1 MKKRWKKVL
10 SVLMVGTVMVGSL
23 TACGGD
29 KEEKGGKSSDVKVAI
44 ICSSAGQNDNGYNQS
59 AVKGAKKAAEE
70 LGIEYKV
77 VEPTTGVPQALESLA
92 DDGYNVIFNL
102 GI

>member
-1 MKKRWKKVL
+1 MKKRWKKIL
-10 SVLMVGTVMVGSL
+10 SVLMVGTVMIGSL

-59 AVKGAKKAAEE
+59 AVKVQKRQQK
-70 LGIEYKV
+70 
-77 VEPTTGVPQALESLA
+77 
-92 DDGYNVIFNL
+92 NL
-102 GI
+102 G

>member
-1 MKKRWKKVL
+1 MKKRWKKIL

-44 ICSSAGQNDNGYNQS
+44 ICSSAGQNDNGYNQLYFDVHLPILLFANS
-59 AVKGAKKAAEE
+59 
-70 LGIEYKV
+70 
-77 VEPTTGVPQALESLA
+77 
-92 DDGYNVIFNL
+92 FNQNCQ
-102 GI
+102 

>member
-44 ICSSAGQNDNGYNQS
+44 ICSSAGQNDCHFHITAFS
-59 AVKGAKKAAEE
+59 ALFFLVSPTCCKAS
-70 LGIEYKV
+70 YHYR
-77 VEPTTGVPQALESLA
+77 S
-92 DDGYNVIFNL
+92 DH
-102 GI
+102 